1 MFPNLGSDKNR
12 KNRVSEPGNYAVPFA
27 PPRIASFAPAH
38 VALRV
43 ALRQGWFAFLPECL
57 TLRATHVAYRATP
70 RLLGSR
76 PAPAGMCPRENPP
89 PLKKPPTFPV
99 RGGARFHAQFRAD
112 IFYVLADRVH
122 AHSQQ
127 LCDFRIPLLASMASE

>member
-1 MFPNLGSDKNR
+1 LANWTKVFLTQSMFPNLGSDKNR

-57 TLRATHVAYRATP
+57 TLRATHVAYRVNP
-70 RLLGSR
+70 RLLGSQ
-76 PAPAGMCPRENPP
+76 PAPAGMCSREPSRDSDSFNSAQLRRNKGDMV
-89 PLKKPPTFPV
+89 LK
-99 RGGARFHAQFRAD
+99 FRLNRY
-112 IFYVLADRVH
+112 FK
-122 AHSQQ
+122 QQ
-127 LCDFRIPLLASMASE
+127 YAEDF